1 MVIHYY
7 DEQQERVTVMTTF
20 ADWFDRIIEMGM
32 GEDVLRHN
40 KNLYLP
46 AGPRLSSVDVQVIS
60 GILQIE
66 EWDKLIVPRRTSIPD
81 TNDIPVF

>member
-1 MVIHYY
+1 
-7 DEQQERVTVMTTF
+7 MTTF

-32 GEDVLRHN
+32 GEDVLRHDT
-40 KNLYLP
+40 NLYLQ

>member
-32 GEDVLRHN
+32 GEDVLRHDT
-40 KNLYLP
+40 NLYLP

-60 GILQIE
+60 GILQIAGWE
-66 EWDKLIVPRRTSIPD
+66 EIYFRTYVPSHGRGD
-81 TNDIPVF
+81 

>member
-1 MVIHYY
+1 
-7 DEQQERVTVMTTF
+7 MTTF

-46 AGPRLSSVDVQVIS
+46 AGPSLSSVDVQVIS

-81 TNDIPVF
+81 TNDISAF